1 MTMIHRPFRLP
12 RARGAARALRLRYT
26 ELRRSLRNFE
36 LGLIALSVLVGGVVG
51 LVTYGLR
58 ERVYFLHQV
67 DFNLIPG
74 SYLSAQTH
82 VDLYRLLLVPAIG
95 GLILGGVTLVAH
107 RIRPT
112 EIIDP
117 IEANALYGGQLSLR
131 DSARLTGLTVISNA
145 CGASVGMEAGYSQ
158 MGAGIFAKVGDYFHL
173 RREDQRTMVTAGA
186 AAAIAAAFNAPL
198 SGAFYGFELI
208 HGSYSSR
215 LLAPVTAACL
225 AAVLVV
231 RAFGTDAPLF
241 EVMGTF
247 AVPHV
252 HYALFCLLG
261 LLAGGIGILTMRSAT
276 WVERILRASGLP
288 VWARPAIGGLALS
301 AVALGSPQVLG
312 SGHGAIQWHL
322 ETHWELLPLLLLLVG
337 KVAGSAISLGASFR
351 GGLFSSSL
359 FIGALL
365 GAVFVQ
371 AIGLFDPA
379 FLPERTSFMLV
390 GMGATGAAII
400 GAPFTFVFL
409 VLEATGDFPITVG
422 TLMGV
427 LIAATTV
434 RLTFGYSFSTWRF
447 HLRGLPLRGGHDIGW
462 IADLTAGRLMR
473 SDVRTVPVSMPLER
487 LRDLVP
493 LGSKKW
499 IFAVTDA
506 GHYAGMIDV
515 AAAHD
520 PDITEMVPHL
530 VAADLTTCRG
540 CYMLPGDDI
549 RTILKKFGAAQ
560 AETLPV
566 VAAADAPRILGSVS
580 EGFCLKRY
588 TQELERRRSDELGM
602 PGL

>member
-1 MTMIHRPFRLP
+1 LP
-12 RARGAARALRLRYT
+12 
-26 ELRRSLRNFE
+26 
-36 LGLIALSVLVGGVVG
+36 I
-51 LVTYGLR
+51 
-58 ERVYFLHQV
+58 
-67 DFNLIPG
+67 
-74 SYLSAQTH
+74 
-82 VDLYRLLLVPAIG
+82 
-95 GLILGGVTLVAH
+95 
-107 RIRPT
+107 
-112 EIIDP
+112 
-117 IEANALYGGQLSLR
+117 
-131 DSARLTGLTVISNA
+131 
-145 CGASVGMEAGYSQ
+145 
-158 MGAGIFAKVGDYFHL
+158 
-173 RREDQRTMVTAGA
+173 
-186 AAAIAAAFNAPL
+186 
-198 SGAFYGFELI
+198 
-208 HGSYSSR
+208 
-215 LLAPVTAACL
+215 
-225 AAVLVV
+225 
-231 RAFGTDAPLF
+231 
-241 EVMGTF
+241 
-247 AVPHV
+247 
-252 HYALFCLLG
+252 
-261 LLAGGIGILTMRSAT
+261 
-276 WVERILRASGLP
+276 
-288 VWARPAIGGLALS
+288 
-301 AVALGSPQVLG
+301 
-312 SGHGAIQWHL
+312 
-322 ETHWELLPLLLLLVG
+322 LLLLAG

-365 GAVFVQ
+365 GAAFVQ
-371 AIGLFDPA
+371 AIGLLDPA

-447 HLRGLPLRGGHDIGW
+447 HLRGLPLKGGHDIGW

-487 LRDLVP
+487 LRDVVP

-530 VAADLTTCRG
+530 VAADLTTCQG

-549 RTILKKFGAAQ
+549 RTILKKFGEAR

-566 VAAADAPRILGSVS
+566 VASADAPRILGSVS